1 MQSGRQKFD
10 NEKICRKD
18 FVKSFEKEFFVK

>member
-1 MQSGRQKFD
+1 MRGGRQKFD

-18 FVKSFEKEFFVK
+18 FVKSFEEEFCVE